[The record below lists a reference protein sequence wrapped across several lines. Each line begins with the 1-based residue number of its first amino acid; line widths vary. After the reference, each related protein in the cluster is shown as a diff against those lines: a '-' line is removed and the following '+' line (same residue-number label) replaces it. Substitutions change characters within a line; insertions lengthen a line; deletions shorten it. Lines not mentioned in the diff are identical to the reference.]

1 MYVLLLP
8 CIIYTG
14 LPPPR
19 NYRHSLH
26 NFDVSFS
33 WEDPILPGNIQLTSY
48 IISYNVTDAFN
59 QEFNASILIPGERNN
74 YVFNAICSYETGVSL
89 CPASHYCFTLR
100 GAYNDNSIAIETTS
114 VDKICF
120 TTPKYRK
127 Y

>member
-1 MYVLLLP
+1 MP

-19 NYRHSLH
+19 NFRHTLH
-26 NFDVSFS
+26 NFNVSFS
-33 WEDPILPGNIQLTSY
+33 WEDPILPGNVQLTSY

-59 QEFNASILIPGERNN
+59 QEFNASILIPGEDNN
-74 YVFNAICSYETGVSL
+74 YLFNRTCSYETGVSL

-100 GAYNDNSIAIETTS
+100 GAYHKDRTAIGTAPTN
-114 VDKICF
+114 KICVA
-120 TTPKYRK
+120 TSNYRK